1 MEKTLVALIA
11 VAMILAL
18 KSGAFGKLKK
28 HVDDESQKK
37 EREFTK

>member
-1 MEKTLVALIA
+1 VDKVLVAFVA

-28 HVDDESQKK
+28 HIDEESQNK
-37 EREFTK
+37 ERELTR